1 MFIFFFLG
9 FCDLIKL
16 CIMVKEIYVQ
26 GLEVYRK
33 VVDENK
39 GKIIFVLFFGFIDVD
54 GKSWCFDCVIGKFDL
69 KKVI

>member
-1 MFIFFFLG
+1 MCVVLKYEVDI
-9 FCDLIKL
+9 
-16 CIMVKEIYVQ
+16 V
-26 GLEVYRK
+26 EVYKK